1 MFIMKIYLHDIKVDN
16 YTNMIKNKGDSI
28 LGPKKIIQ
36 ENWLLT
42 PDGKYKIQENNYFK
56 YKLYEKDSITIDN
69 YINHI
74 SIICENSY
82 FKKKNQ
88 IFNIPLSHICI
99 NIQKYIYNK
108 DPSISLVV
116 EKVNDIFTDIYFFSN
131 RDIQNPDIKKTIA
144 SFLSILT

>member
-1 MFIMKIYLHDIKVDN
+1 MPGCLGLDAMWQLVGFFLGWLGEPGKGRALGVNNVKFSGEVLNEIKQAIYEINVKR
-16 YTNMIKNKGDSI
+16 I
-28 LGPKKIIQ
+28 LKK
-36 ENWLLT
+36 
-42 PDGKYKIQENNYFK
+42 
-56 YKLYEKDSITIDN
+56 SSSIDN

-88 IFNIPLSHICI
+88 IFDIPLSHIYI

-116 EKVNDIFTDIYFFSN
+116 EKVNNIFIWQYSIYLF
-131 RDIQNPDIKKTIA
+131 
-144 SFLSILT
+144 